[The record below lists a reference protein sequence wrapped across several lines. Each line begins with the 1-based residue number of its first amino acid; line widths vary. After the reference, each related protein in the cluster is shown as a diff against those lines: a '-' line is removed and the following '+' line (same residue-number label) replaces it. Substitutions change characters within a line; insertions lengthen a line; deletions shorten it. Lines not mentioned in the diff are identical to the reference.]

1 MTDTINISTD
11 ENLNYDAEY
20 LDEDNHIEPE
30 YFSSILDALETR
42 QDEEVYRLVQP
53 FHAADIADLFEQVE
67 SDNRAPLADALS
79 DLVSADVLAE
89 MNEHVREDVI
99 ELIQT
104 SQLADLTGQMESDD
118 AVAII
123 EDLELADQAAVLAQL
138 DPEDRAAIENALSFP
153 EESAGRI
160 MQRELVAVPEHLT
173 VGQLI
178 DYLRENEDL
187 TTEFWEVFIVGP
199 SHKPIGSCQL
209 SWILRTPRNIQLSD
223 VMMREQTLIP
233 IDMDQEEVAL
243 RFQKYALI
251 SAAVIDSEGRLVGVI
266 TADDIIDIIEEE
278 ASEDILRL
286 SGAGDGDINEPIRES
301 YISRVRWLIANLVT
315 ALLASSVIAIFGGAI
330 EQMVALAVL
339 MPIVAS
345 IGGNAGTQTMA
356 VSVRAL
362 AMNELTQSN
371 TKRIIGREFRLAML
385 NGGTIAILVGCGTA
399 IIFGNAMLGGVI
411 AAAMLINIIV
421 AGFAGIIVPV
431 IFDRLDQD
439 PALASS
445 IFVTMI
451 TDTIGF
457 LVFLGFAVA
466 SGLVGL

>member
-1 MTDTINISTD
+1 MTDNINSSAN
-11 ENLNYDAEY
+11 ENQSYDAEY
-20 LDEDNHIEPE
+20 LDEDNRLEPE
-30 YFSSILDALETR
+30 YFRSILDALDT
-42 QDEEVYRLVQP
+42 QQVEEVYRLVQP
-53 FHAADIADLFEQVE
+53 FHAADIADLFELVE
-67 SDNRAPLADALS
+67 SDDRAPLANALS

-89 MNEHVREDVI
+89 MNEYVRDDVI
-99 ELIQT
+99 EFIQP
-104 SQLADLTGQMESDD
+104 SQLAELAGQMESDD
-118 AVAII
+118 AAAII

-178 DYLRENEDL
+178 DYLRQNEDL
-187 TTEFWEVFIVGP
+187 TTEFWEVFIVDP

-209 SWILRTPRNIQLSD
+209 SWILRAPRDIQLGD

-251 SAAVIDSEGRLVGVI
+251 SAAVVDRDGRLVGVI

-371 TKRIIGREFRLAML
+371 TKRIIGREFKLATL
-385 NGGTIAILVGCGTA
+385 NGGTIALLVGIGTA
-399 IIFGNAMLGGVI
+399 LVFSNPMLGGVI

>member
-1 MTDTINISTD
+1 MTDTIDVPSKDNNIDSVKR
-11 ENLNYDAEY
+11 
-20 LDEDNHIEPE
+20 LDEGNRIAPD
-30 YFSSILDALETR
+30 YLSSIIEALNAH
-42 QDEEVYRLVQP
+42 QNEEVYRLVQP
-53 FHAADIADLFEQVE
+53 LHAADIADLFELVE
-67 SDNRAPLADALS
+67 SDDRPPLALALNE
-79 DLVSADVLAE
+79 LVSADVLAE
-89 MNEHVREDVI
+89 MNEHVREDVMDVI
-99 ELIQT
+99 RPE
-104 SQLADLTGQMESDD
+104 QLADLTGQMETDD

-123 EDLELADQAAVLAQL
+123 EDLEASEQEAILAEMN
-138 DPEDRAAIENALSFP
+138 PEDRAAIENALSFP

-160 MQRELVAVPEHLT
+160 MQRELVAVPEHMT

-178 DYLRENEDL
+178 DYLRENMGL
-187 TTEFWEVFIVGP
+187 TTEFWEVFIVDP
-199 SHKPIGSCQL
+199 SHKPMGSCQL
-209 SWILRTPRNIQLSD
+209 SWILRTPRDIQLGD
-223 VMMREQTLIP
+223 VMKREQTLIP

-251 SAAVIDSEGRLVGVI
+251 SAAVVDYDGRLVGVI

-301 YISRVRWLIANLVT
+301 YASRVRWLIANLIT
-315 ALLASSVIAIFGGAI
+315 ALLASYVISIFGGAI

-371 TKRIIGREFRLAML
+371 TSRIIAREFKLALL
-385 NGGTIAILVGCGTA
+385 NGGTIALMVGAGTA
-399 IIFGNAMLGGVI
+399 VIFANPMLGGVI
-411 AAAMLINIIV
+411 AAAMLINILV
-421 AGFAGIIVPV
+421 AGFAGILVPV
-431 IFDRLDQD
+431 VFDRLDQD

-457 LVFLGFAVA
+457 LAFLGLAVG
-466 SGLVGL
+466 SGLVNL

>member
-1 MTDTINISTD
+1 MTDNINTSID
-11 ENLNYDAEY
+11 ENLIYDVEY
-20 LDEDNHIEPE
+20 LDEDNRLVTE
-30 YFSSILDALETR
+30 YLSSILHALETH
-42 QDEEVYRLVQP
+42 QNEEVYRLVQP

-89 MNEHVREDVI
+89 MNEHVREDII
-99 ELIQT
+99 ELIQPE
-104 SQLADLTGQMESDD
+104 QLADLTGQMESDD

-178 DYLRENEDL
+178 DYLRDNEDL
-187 TTEFWEVFIVGP
+187 TTEFWEVFIVDP

-209 SWILRTPRNIQLSD
+209 SWILRTPRDIQLGD

-233 IDMDQEEVAL
+233 VDMDQEEVAL

-286 SGAGDGDINEPIRES
+286 SGAGDGDINEPIQES

-315 ALLASSVIAIFGGAI
+315 ALLASAVIAIFGGAI
-330 EQMVALAVL
+330 EQMVALAIL

-371 TKRIIGREFRLAML
+371 TKRIIGREFRLALL

-399 IIFGNAMLGGVI
+399 AVFGNVMLGGVI

-466 SGLVGL
+466 SGLVSL

>member
-1 MTDTINISTD
+1 MTDNINISA
-11 ENLNYDAEY
+11 NKSLNHDAEY
-20 LDEDNHIEPE
+20 LDEGNRLEPD
-30 YFSSILDALETR
+30 YFSSILDALETG

-53 FHAADIADLFEQVE
+53 FHAADIADLFEQIE

-99 ELIQT
+99 ELIQPA
-104 SQLADLTGQMESDD
+104 QLADLTGQMESDD

-138 DPEDRAAIENALSFP
+138 GPEDRAAIENALSFP

-178 DYLRENEDL
+178 DYLRENEEL
-187 TTEFWEVFIVGP
+187 TTEFWEVFIVDP

-209 SWILRTPRNIQLSD
+209 SWILRTPRDIQLGD

-251 SAAVIDSEGRLVGVI
+251 SAAVIDGEGRLVGVI

-315 ALLASSVIAIFGGAI
+315 ALLASSVIALFGGAI

-371 TKRIIGREFRLAML
+371 TRRIIGREFRLAML
-385 NGGTIAILVGCGTA
+385 NGGTIAILVGSGTA
-399 IIFGNAMLGGVI
+399 LIFGNTMLGGVI

-466 SGLVGL
+466 SGLVAL